1 MTNRTH
7 GTGSIT
13 QRSEGT
19 WSLRYYAP
27 GEDGKYRQVR
37 ETVKGSRAKAEK
49 ELRAR
54 LSNLDQGAYVDK
66 KKLAVRPFLDRFMAE
81 YACNKALKTQ
91 QGYLQLINAY
101 LEPIARL
108 PVQKLTAKHIQE
120 IYNTLRER
128 GKSPTA
134 LALHRVLHKAL
145 KWGVEKDI
153 LVKNVS
159 DAANP
164 PAPMKRKMRVWD
176 KESRTKFFQAIQDH
190 KYSDL
195 LRVTMATVLR
205 RGEVCSLKWEYVD
218 FIGHQIH
225 IYKKIIRISGLG
237 LVESEPKTEKS
248 KRTITMTPSIEDL
261 LRKAQG
267 TQIGQRDE
275 LEDAWV
281 NSGYVFSQPDGTAID
296 PDLITKA
303 FKKMVK
309 EVGMPH
315 LTPHGLRHQ
324 YATAAREAG
333 VDMGIISRNMGHAS
347 VAITKDIYAHVTANG
362 MEEAAK
368 KIESRLFGEENT

>member
-1 MTNRTH
+1 MANRTH

-27 GEDGKYRQVR
+27 AEDGKFRQVR
-37 ETVKGSRAKAEK
+37 ETVKGSQAKAEK

-66 KKLAVRPFLDRFMAE
+66 KKLTVRPFLDRFMAE

-101 LEPIARL
+101 LSPIAKL
-108 PVQKLTAKHIQE
+108 PVQKLTARQIQE
-120 IYNTLRER
+120 IYNNLKER

-134 LALHRVLHKAL
+134 LALHRLLHKAL

-159 DAANP
+159 DATNP
-164 PAPMKRKMRVWD
+164 PAPVKREMLVWD
-176 KESRTKFFQAIQDH
+176 KESRTKFFQAIQNH

-195 LRVTMATVLR
+195 LRFTMATGLR
-205 RGEVCSLKWEYVD
+205 RGEVCGLKWGYVD
-218 FIGHQIH
+218 FIEHQIH
-225 IYKKIIRISGLG
+225 VYKKIIRISGLG

-248 KRTITMTPSIEDL
+248 KRTITMSPLLEDL
-261 LRKAQG
+261 LRKVQG
-267 TQIGQRDE
+267 TQIGQRDY
-275 LEDAWV
+275 LEDGWV
-281 NSGYVFSQPDGTAID
+281 NSGYVFSQPNGTAID

-324 YATAAREAG
+324 YATAAREEG
-333 VDMGIISRNMGHAS
+333 IEMDIISKNMGHAS
-347 VAITKDIYAHVTANG
+347 VAITADIYAHLTSNV

-368 KIESRLFGEENT
+368 KLESRLFGK